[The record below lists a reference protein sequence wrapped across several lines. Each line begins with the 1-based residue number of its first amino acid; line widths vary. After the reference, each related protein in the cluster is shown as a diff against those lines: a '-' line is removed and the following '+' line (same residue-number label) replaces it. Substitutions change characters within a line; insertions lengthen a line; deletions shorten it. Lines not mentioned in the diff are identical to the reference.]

1 MAIFEKGAAGKI
13 ITSVLIACI
22 CWLGVLVWTS
32 NGRMISLEKDMQT
45 QKEYISE
52 LKIGVVELNKQNLNV
67 AKIYPMIRAL
77 GDKINSNKKTLD
89 LLLRIALEQK
99 RATYE
104 DIDSSSG
111 ESLRL
116 CIIDKEDKLF

>member
-1 MAIFEKGAAGKI
+1 MAIIEKGAAGKI
-13 ITSVLIACI
+13 ITGVLIASI
-22 CWLGVLVWTS
+22 CWLGVLVWNS

-45 QKEYISE
+45 QKEYITE
-52 LKIGVVELNKQNLNV
+52 LKVGVCELNKQNVNI

-99 RATYE
+99 RANNE
-104 DIDSSSG
+104 DIDSSND
-111 ESLRL
+111 EVLRL
-116 CIIDKEDKLF
+116 CIINKDKDLF